1 VHDLAPGS
9 FLNVFKVVRA
19 VFKKFGAGPVFW
31 GGLTTLGGQIQRG
44 GLTAQGMRCNRPGQS
59 EQVFALCCIPTL
71 HYCFGSGGACICA
84 GGVLCVVR
92 ALGWWFVLFA

>member
-31 GGLTTLGGQIQRG
+31 GGLTTPRRSDPEGRS
-44 GLTAQGMRCNRPGQS
+44 NRPRH
-59 EQVFALCCIPTL
+59 AM
-71 HYCFGSGGACICA
+71 
-84 GGVLCVVR
+84 
-92 ALGWWFVLFA
+92 